1 MCIDIKLAA
10 TARLADYVLAPKLCL
25 EREDVTLLTDIW
37 HHQAYSQYTPPWW
50 KPRATRSRE
59 WEFFWGVGKRMGL
72 AMSRTTAPSPWT
84 TSRRNSTCS
93 TTSPPVQGCRWGR
106 SASVGGTVYP
116 GLDVII
122 EAADPATQGHLDLF
136 PAGLEAELE
145 AAYRDAQVTN
155 TGTYSHLLVSR
166 RMKNTYNSTGP
177 ELSLLQSKG
186 TTNPAFMHSQDLAA
200 LGITSG
206 EIIEVYS
213 AHGRI
218 PRWPRPVTISS
229 PA

>member
-1 MCIDIKLAA
+1 MPLGQI
-10 TARLADYVLAPKLCL
+10 RQ
-25 EREDVTLLTDIW
+25 RE
-37 HHQAYSQYTPPWW
+37 
-50 KPRATRSRE
+50 
-59 WEFFWGVGKRMGL
+59 
-72 AMSRTTAPSPWT
+72 
-84 TSRRNSTCS
+84 
-93 TTSPPVQGCRWGR
+93 
-106 SASVGGTVYP
+106 GGTVYP

-122 EAADPATQGHLDLF
+122 EAADPATRGHLDLF

-145 AAYRDAQVTN
+145 AAYRDAQVTD

-218 PRWPRPVTISS
+218 PAVAAASDDIKPGVISMSHCWGDSPDPALDTDARVRALGSNTNRLIDNRQLAEKYSGMPRQSTIPVAIRKLS
-229 PA
+229 